1 VTAEKT
7 GVYRAVMEIFAAA
20 KRQFRLHLRPDEA
33 LVEARWPGERPSLEE
48 VQLALPQLVEWGNLQ
63 AQPDTAGIANIEG
76 FYRKRLFY
84 RLTSGGGASRA
95 SSANAISRARI
106 SSRATDWSSP
116 LRAKV
121 AAKTRRPA
129 STAPMD
135 AAKIHAALR
144 DLVQVF
150 EGLAANAELSA
161 YTEPAVGAA
170 F

>member
-1 VTAEKT
+1 MTAEKT

-84 RLTSGGGASRA
+84 RLTSGGEAVEAGLRVFVITLVRSGELQSVALED
-95 SSANAISRARI
+95 IRARLI
-106 SSRATDWSSP
+106 ALAELARE
-116 LRAKV
+116 
-121 AAKTRRPA
+121 
-129 STAPMD
+129 APMD